1 MNGYVRNLLLFLLCF
16 SGSAHAQERLD
27 SATLSGFIAKVKE
40 YEQAL
45 GEIVI
50 RFEQGNPSKSDD
62 YPALL
67 GRGVPRGVVLHPVRV
82 HIETLGLFLQRD
94 YMVYLDSSFGGFRYQ
109 LFRQSPESESEA
121 YGRKK

>member
-1 MNGYVRNLLLFLLCF
+1 MNGYIRNLLLVLFCF
-16 SGSAHAQERLD
+16 SGSAHAQELLD

-40 YEQAL
+40 HKQTL

-50 RFEQGNPSKSDD
+50 RFEEGNPSNSDN

-67 GRGVPRGVVLHPVRV
+67 GKGVPRGVVLHPVCV

-94 YMVYLDSSFGGFRYQ
+94 YMVYLDS
-109 LFRQSPESESEA
+109 
-121 YGRKK
+121 